1 MIPKRKRRW
10 LEDERPHPPTSAAMA
25 DINLT
30 PLIDVLLVLLIIFMV
45 AVPITQHSLEAAIP
59 EKAQDT
65 DAIHTRLP
73 SVPILEVRAD
83 IFQLDHEVYTSPDEL
98 EKGLTAK
105 LSTRSE
111 RSVIVKAGPTVDYGR
126 VIEAMDAARGAG
138 ATRIGVLPAEE
149 NAAR

>member
-1 MIPKRKRRW
+1 MRATRKRRW
-10 LEDERPHPPTSAAMA
+10 LEDERPHPTASGAMA

-59 EKAQDT
+59 EKSQPDT
-65 DAIHTRLP
+65 HPTTPPP

-83 IFQLDHEVYTSPDEL
+83 LFQLDHEVYSSIDEL
-98 EKGLTAK
+98 EKGLGSK
-105 LSTRSE
+105 LSTR
-111 RSVIVKAGPTVDYGR
+111 RDKAVILKAGPTVDYGR
-126 VIEAMDAARGAG
+126 VIVAMDAARGAG

-149 NAAR
+149 ATAQ